1 MKAPDMFS
9 ASTAP
14 AQVHETHTGLVLLF
28 GERAYKVKK
37 PITTD
42 FLDFGTSALRE
53 RACARELELNQRMAP
68 DVYLG
73 VAHLSD
79 PEGGAAEPVLVMRR
93 MPEDRRLSN
102 ILADVAADR
111 QALTPL
117 VELLVRFHRL
127 ADRGPEVDRAG
138 TVEALRDR
146 WQALLRPL
154 REEPACEATQNLLE
168 RIDHLAMRY
177 IVGRTSLFDNRIAE
191 ARIVDGHGDLL
202 AKDIFALPD
211 GFRVLD
217 CLDFDDRL
225 RHLDCLDDIAFLAMD
240 FEFLGYPE
248 LGVRLL
254 DDYLRAT
261 GDTAPMSLRSHYIAY
276 RATVRAKVDLIRQ
289 HQGDGAADERA
300 IRHLRIARDHLERA
314 AVRLALVG
322 GMPGTGKTTV
332 ARRLAAATGATVL
345 STDRIRTELAAA
357 RIVTGEG
364 GQFGTGRYSPA
375 NKARVYD
382 ELLDRARTLLG
393 SGVSV
398 ILDASWVDEDERHRA
413 AELAEQTYSELVQLH
428 CACPP
433 ELAAGRIRERAP
445 GDSEA
450 TPAIA
455 EAMVATAAPWSGVT
469 ELDTARPID
478 ETVAVALRVWCD
490 DAHVL
495 PRADRS
501 GAVATGRGDQPRSS
515 RLRTEGISRAFR

>member
-1 MKAPDMFS
+1 MFS
-9 ASTAP
+9 PSTAP
-14 AQVHETHTGLVLLF
+14 AQVHETHTGLVLLY

-42 FLDFGTSALRE
+42 FLDFGTPALRE
-53 RACARELELNQRMAP
+53 RACARELELNRRMAP

-79 PEGGAAEPVLVMRR
+79 PEGGAAEPVLIMRR

-102 ILADVAADR
+102 ILADVAAR
-111 QALTPL
+111 ERELTPL
-117 VELLVRFHRL
+117 VELLVRFHRQ

-138 TVEALRDR
+138 AADALRER
-146 WQALLRPL
+146 WQALLHPL
-154 REEPACEATQNLLE
+154 REEPAYRVDPNLPE

-177 IVGRTSLFDNRIAE
+177 IDGRIPLFDNRIAE
-191 ARIVDGHGDLL
+191 GRIVDGHGDLL
-202 AKDIFALPD
+202 AQDIFALPD

-254 DDYLRAT
+254 DDYVRAT
-261 GDTAPMSLRSHYIAY
+261 GDTAPLSLRSHYIAY
-276 RATVRAKVDLIRQ
+276 RATVRAKVDLIRLR
-289 HQGDGAADERA
+289 QGDGDAREHAV
-300 IRHLRIARDHLERA
+300 RHLRIALDQLEHA

-322 GMPGTGKTTV
+322 GLPGTGKSTV
-332 ARRLAAATGATVL
+332 ARRLAAATGAPVL
-345 STDRIRTELAAA
+345 STDQLRTELAAA

-364 GQFGTGRYSPA
+364 GEFGAGRYSPA

-382 ELLDRARTLLG
+382 ELLDRARTLLA

-398 ILDASWVDEDERHRA
+398 ILDASWVDEGERRRA
-413 AELAEQTYSELVQLH
+413 ADLAEQTHSDLVQLR
-428 CACPP
+428 CTCPR
-433 ELAAGRIRERAP
+433 ELAAGRIRERP
-445 GDSEA
+445 RGDSEA

-455 EAMVATAAPWSGVT
+455 EAMVATATPWNDAT
-469 ELDTARPID
+469 DLDTANPID
-478 ETVAVALRVWCD
+478 DTVAVAYRAWRVHPYA
-490 DAHVL
+490 DADVL
-495 PRADRS
+495 S
-501 GAVATGRGDQPRSS
+501 
-515 RLRTEGISRAFR
+515 